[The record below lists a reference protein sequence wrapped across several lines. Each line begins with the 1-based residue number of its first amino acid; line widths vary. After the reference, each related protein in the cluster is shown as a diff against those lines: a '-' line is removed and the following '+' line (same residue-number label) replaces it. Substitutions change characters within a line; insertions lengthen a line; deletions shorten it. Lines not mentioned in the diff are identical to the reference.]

1 MAIKR
6 KKYKSRREKFETA
19 KRNFS
24 LIFLFAMI
32 ALVVLLIKNRQRTYD
47 WFMITFID

>member
-6 KKYKSRREKFETA
+6 KKYKSRREKFERD

-24 LIFLFAMI
+24 LVFIFAMI
-32 ALVVLLIKNRQRTYD
+32 ALAIVAFKNRSDLYL
-47 WFMITFID
+47 WFMVTFID